1 MDEDGGRVSQ
11 MNVPL
16 VQFEA
21 LSPGWAQIR
30 IDSINVSDASGR
42 PLTWSASGRE
52 SRMSLN

>member
-1 MDEDGGRVSQ
+1 MAFKTGVGSPV
-11 MNVPL
+11 NVPL
-16 VQFEA
+16 VQMEA

-42 PLTWSASGRE
+42 PLTWSALGQE